1 MTNINKKQLDEYLD
15 IFGKSKMQGLLK
27 DYLAQ
32 STKSWETL
40 DKISDNEKKQVFHCW
55 RSSSLVFGMEDFSQ
69 ICTKIEDDLQNN
81 RLTKVKKLIPES
93 QECYQK
99 SILKV
104 IEILQE
110 RNNEYSQQ

>member
-1 MTNINKKQLDEYLD
+1 MTNINQKQLHDYLN

-32 STKSWETL
+32 SNKSWSDMHSVS
-40 DKISDNEKKQVFHCW
+40 DKEKSRIFHCW
-55 RSSSLVFGMEDFSQ
+55 RSSSLVFGMEDFSD
-69 ICTKIEDDLQNN
+69 ICTKIEDNLLNN
-81 RLTKVKKLIPES
+81 RKKQLSQLIS
-93 QECYQK
+93 KSKDCYQK

-110 RNNEYSQQ
+110 QENEY

>member
-1 MTNINKKQLDEYLD
+1 MTNINQKQLYEYLN

-32 STKSWETL
+32 SNKSWDTL
-40 DKISDNEKKQVFHCW
+40 HSVSDKEKSRIFHCW

-69 ICTKIEDDLQNN
+69 ICTKIEDNLINN
-81 RLTKVKKLIPES
+81 RKNKVGQLISES
-93 QECYQK
+93 KECYQK

-104 IEILQE
+104 IEILQDQK
-110 RNNEYSQQ
+110 NEY

>member
-15 IFGKSKMQGLLK
+15 IFGKNKMQGLLK

-32 STKSWETL
+32 STKSWEML
-40 DKISDNEKKQVFHCW
+40 DKISDNEKKHVFHCW
-55 RSSSLVFGMEDFSQ
+55 RSSSLVFGMEDFSR

-81 RLTKVKKLIPES
+81 RLTKVKKLISES
-93 QECYQK
+93 QDCYQK

-104 IEILQE
+104 ISIMQE
-110 RNNEYSQQ
+110 RENEYNG